1 MGKMK
6 KITKI
11 IIIAVVAIL
20 VAGLVIWDVPRN
32 RLEMFLEKDAIEKT
46 AHAYFKAEMAGDV
59 KQVYAVLAPSSVYK
73 KAHSYDEFVKDIA
86 NYPPVAI
93 NTYQIV
99 SIYRLRNN
107 DNRENFPG
115 VDKFVQV
122 EVDITF
128 SKAGPNSVFNYC
140 FTFLK
145 EKGVWYKG

>member
-1 MGKMK
+1 MRKT
-6 KITKI
+6 TKI
-11 IIIAVVAIL
+11 ITIAFAAII

-32 RLEMFLEKDAIEKT
+32 RLEMFLEKDAIEKA
-46 AHAYFKAEMAGDV
+46 AHDYFKAEMAGDV
-59 KQVYAVLAPSSVYK
+59 KQVYAVLAPSSIYK
-73 KAHSYDEFVKDIA
+73 KAHSYDEFLKDIG

-99 SIYRLRNN
+99 NIYRLRDN
-107 DNRENFPG
+107 DNREAFPG

-128 SKAGPNSVFNYC
+128 NKSGKNSVFNYC